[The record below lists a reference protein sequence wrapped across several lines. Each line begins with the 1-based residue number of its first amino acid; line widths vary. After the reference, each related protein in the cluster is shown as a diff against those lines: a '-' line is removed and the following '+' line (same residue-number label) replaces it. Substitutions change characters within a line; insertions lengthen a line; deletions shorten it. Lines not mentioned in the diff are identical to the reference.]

1 MEICLATSLLLAT
14 AVPHAG
20 VGVLLLDDDVYRCH
34 VNLSPA
40 FISPTSE
47 LISWQQ
53 MSTKKV
59 SVKMPFK
66 LMISQWMDAAS
77 DHLHSALPLRP
88 GPVPVGRRAARFLA
102 YREIRRLQF
111 DNKIFLHRRPPSPPA
126 YRRVIGPSQ
135 HAASLV
141 LRDASLLKH
150 TGNKHHRRSRTQQ
163 KSTLEHGMGE
173 LISLDK

>member
-1 MEICLATSLLLAT
+1 MCLATSLLLAT

-53 MSTKKV
+53 MFTKKV

-111 DNKIFLHRRPPSPPA
+111 DNKIFLHRPPSPPA

-141 LRDASLLKH
+141 LRDASLL
-150 TGNKHHRRSRTQQ
+150 
-163 KSTLEHGMGE
+163 
-173 LISLDK
+173 